1 MLELSE
7 AVRAFLEEVRF
18 AVAATINPDG
28 TPQQTVVWYELR
40 GNEVIMNIAKGRLKE
55 RNLRHDPRMS
65 VCIEDGYRY
74 VTLKGR
80 AVLDEAN
87 AQKDI
92 EAILIRYHGP
102 ERAREM
108 MRSQFSKEQ
117 RVTVRMRI
125 EKISGIGL

>member
-40 GNEVIMNIAKGRLKE
+40 GDEIVMNIAKGRLKE
-55 RNLRHDPRMS
+55 RNLRRDPRMS
-65 VCIEDGYRY
+65 VCVEDSYRY

-92 EAILIRYHGP
+92 ESILIRYHGP

-108 MRSQFSKEQ
+108 MRSQFSREQ